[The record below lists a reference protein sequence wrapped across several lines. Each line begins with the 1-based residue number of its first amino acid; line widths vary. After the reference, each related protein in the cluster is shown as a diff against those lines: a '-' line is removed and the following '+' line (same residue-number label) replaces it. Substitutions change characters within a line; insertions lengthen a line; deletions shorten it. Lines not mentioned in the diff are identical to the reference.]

1 IENKHKRKASIEDT
15 EVYIKDLM
23 KKIRLSDSPNCKNIE
38 PNNVDY
44 AFVLDVVYSMPN
56 VFDDEKARKEEFR
69 RLFREHY
76 KITFNDYAG
85 ERMTTDGTSFS
96 KGGMYMISNLEVKP
110 ESGVGGC
117 CPYNQGNA
125 YYAKYIANLPI
136 QDIIKTQLPCFLLY
150 LAGPYIGIAGALDA
164 LDIYYQNLPWI
175 DSWQIKFPYIT
186 SLKVSGGAEIQFKYL
201 KQLYE
206 SKLLFLVEQYN
217 DNADCT
223 LFPQRL
229 LVKFVQQYGIE
240 AHKTCADL
248 GIAPKFQ
255 EDGKLVMVEFLE
267 DDYELLTLHET
278 TEIKKAMHNA
288 EFVHGDLRCENIL
301 CKKKQ
306 KIGDN
311 NDQVDIVIIDFDWAG
326 RLGQKTTNISFI
338 P

>member
-240 AHKTCADL
+240 AHKT
-248 GIAPKFQ
+248 
-255 EDGKLVMVEFLE
+255 
-267 DDYELLTLHET
+267 
-278 TEIKKAMHNA
+278 
-288 EFVHGDLRCENIL
+288 
-301 CKKKQ
+301 
-306 KIGDN
+306 
-311 NDQVDIVIIDFDWAG
+311 
-326 RLGQKTTNISFI
+326 
-338 P
+338 

>member
-1 IENKHKRKASIEDT
+1 
-15 EVYIKDLM
+15 
-23 KKIRLSDSPNCKNIE
+23 
-38 PNNVDY
+38 
-44 AFVLDVVYSMPN
+44 
-56 VFDDEKARKEEFR
+56 
-69 RLFREHY
+69 
-76 KITFNDYAG
+76 

-136 QDIIKTQLPCFLLY
+136 QDIIKTQLPY
-150 LAGPYIGIAGALDA
+150 
-164 LDIYYQNLPWI
+164 IYYQNLPWI

-240 AHKTCADL
+240 AHKT
-248 GIAPKFQ
+248 
-255 EDGKLVMVEFLE
+255 
-267 DDYELLTLHET
+267 
-278 TEIKKAMHNA
+278 
-288 EFVHGDLRCENIL
+288 
-301 CKKKQ
+301 
-306 KIGDN
+306 
-311 NDQVDIVIIDFDWAG
+311 
-326 RLGQKTTNISFI
+326 
-338 P
+338 

>member
-1 IENKHKRKASIEDT
+1 MSLNKIEYVQPYCPNTEFVLIVITFGISPFQANLNPGIISVAVISPRTDHPSRAPYIGHWAVAIENKHKRKASIEDT

-150 LAGPYIGIAGALDA
+150 LAGPYIGIAGV
-164 LDIYYQNLPWI
+164 IFGE
-175 DSWQIKFPYIT
+175 KFLCDP
-186 SLKVSGGAEIQFKYL
+186 
-201 KQLYE
+201 
-206 SKLLFLVEQYN
+206 
-217 DNADCT
+217 
-223 LFPQRL
+223 
-229 LVKFVQQYGIE
+229 
-240 AHKTCADL
+240 
-248 GIAPKFQ
+248 
-255 EDGKLVMVEFLE
+255 
-267 DDYELLTLHET
+267 LTL
-278 TEIKKAMHNA
+278 
-288 EFVHGDLRCENIL
+288 IL
-301 CKKKQ
+301 PLFHLPQ
-306 KIGDN
+306 Y
-311 NDQVDIVIIDFDWAG
+311 
-326 RLGQKTTNISFI
+326 
-338 P
+338 